1 MPLETTTIVIMGA
14 SGDLTSRKLLPA
26 LFNLSL
32 KGRLPRELNIVGMS
46 RSPYSDEEFRERM
59 WRGVLGSG
67 DMETYQDDWGRFAER
82 VRYCSGDLAAPD
94 DMARLKVMLEELES
108 GAESVN
114 RLFFLSIAPT
124 LYEKAIAG
132 LGASG
137 LAKEDSGWRRVV
149 IEKPFGWDLASAQAL
164 NRAVH
169 DVFDETQVYRI
180 DHYLGKETVQNL
192 LVFRFANAIFE
203 PIWNRNYVDNVQIT
217 VAEDIRLGDRAG
229 YYDESGVVRD
239 MVQNHLL
246 QILTIVAMEPPIA
259 VDADSLRNKKV
270 EVLQAIRKWTGEDV
284 LRNAVAGQYRGY
296 LDEAEVPA
304 GSTTATY
311 AALRLYVDSWR
322 WQGVPFY
329 LRSGKAM
336 AEKVSEVVIQ
346 FQRPPHQLF
355 TGNLGR
361 GLNPNTL
368 SLFLEPDEGMH
379 LGFDVK
385 VPDQGMEMRPMS
397 MQFHY
402 ESAFAGQ
409 RIPEAYQRLLQDAI
423 EGDAS
428 LFIRSDQIE
437 EAWRIVDP
445 LVAAWEDPA
454 ASSPVHVYDPGSQ
467 GPPAADELLAQDG
480 RSWLTG
486 RTAPGEMT

>member
-1 MPLETTTIVIMGA
+1 MPRETTTIVIMGA

-32 KGRLPRELNIVGMS
+32 KGRLPPELNIVGMS
-46 RSPYSDEEFRERM
+46 RSPYNDDQFRQRM
-59 WRGVLGSG
+59 WRGVAESG
-67 DMETYQDDWGRFAER
+67 DMEEHKEAWTRFAR
-82 VRYCSGDLAAPD
+82 RIRYCSGDLGLLD
-94 DMARLKVMLEELES
+94 DMARLRRMLEDLETGS
-108 GAESVN
+108 ESVN

-124 LYEKAIAG
+124 LYEKAVVK

-137 LAKEDSGWRRVV
+137 LAREELGWRRVV
-149 IEKPFGWDLASAQAL
+149 IEKPFGSDLASAQAL
-164 NRAVH
+164 NRTVH
-169 DVFDETQVYRI
+169 RVFDESQVYRI

-203 PIWNRNYVDNVQIT
+203 PVWNRNYVDNVQIT
-217 VAEDIRLGDRAG
+217 VAEKVRLGGRAG
-229 YYDESGVVRD
+229 YYDGSGVIRD

-270 EVLQAIRKWTGEDV
+270 EVLQAIRKWDGGEAS
-284 LRNAVAGQYRGY
+284 RNVVRGRYRGY
-296 LDEAEVPA
+296 LDEEGVP
-304 GSTTATY
+304 GDSTTATY
-311 AALRLYVDSWR
+311 AALRLYVDNWR

-336 AEKVSEVVIQ
+336 ADKVSEVVIQ
-346 FQRPPHQLF
+346 FRRPPHHLF
-355 TGNLGR
+355 SGEVSR
-361 GLNPNTL
+361 ELNPNTL
-368 SLFLEPDEGMH
+368 VLFLEPDEGVH
-379 LGFDVK
+379 LSFEVK
-385 VPDQGMEMRPMS
+385 VPDQGMGMRPMD

-402 ESAFAGQ
+402 DSAFAGQ

-423 EGDAS
+423 DGDAS

-445 LVAAWEDPA
+445 LVQAWEDPA
-454 ASSPVHVYDPGSQ
+454 ASATLHTYEPGSL
-467 GPPAADELLAQDG
+467 GPDAADELLARDG
-480 RSWLTG
+480 RSWLAG
-486 RTAPGEMT
+486 PTAAPERG

>member
-1 MPLETTTIVIMGA
+1 MPFETTTIVIMGA

-26 LFNLSL
+26 LFNLSQ
-32 KGRLPRELNIVGMS
+32 KARLPREINIVGMS

-59 WRGVLGSG
+59 WRGVLASG
-67 DMETYQDDWGRFAER
+67 DMEQHRDDWGRFAGK
-82 VRYCSGDLAAPD
+82 VRYCSGDLAAPA
-94 DMARLKVMLEELES
+94 DMARLKTMLEEIES

-114 RLFFLSIAPT
+114 RLFFLSIAPN

-137 LAKEDSGWRRVV
+137 LAEEDSGWRRVV

-164 NRAVH
+164 NRDVH
-169 DVFDETQVYRI
+169 DVFDESQVYRI

-203 PIWNRNYVDNVQIT
+203 PVWNRNFVDSVQIT
-217 VAEDIRLGDRAG
+217 VAEEILLGDRAG
-229 YYDESGVVRD
+229 YYDQSGVVRD

-270 EVLQAIRKWTGEDV
+270 EVLQAIRKWTGEDA
-284 LRNAVAGQYRGY
+284 LRNAVRGQYRGY
-296 LDEAEVPA
+296 LDEAGVPA

-311 AALRLYVDSWR
+311 AALRLFVDNWR

-336 AEKVSEVVIQ
+336 TEKVSEIVIR

-355 TGNLGR
+355 SGDLGR
-361 GLNPNTL
+361 RLNPNTL
-368 SLFLEPDEGMH
+368 SLLLEPDEGMH
-379 LGFDVK
+379 LGFEVK
-385 VPDQGMEMRPMS
+385 VPDQGMEMTPMS

-402 ESAFAGQ
+402 DSAFAGQ
-409 RIPEAYQRLLQDAI
+409 TIPEAYQRLLQDAI

-445 LVAAWEDPA
+445 LVRAWEDPA
-454 ASSPVHVYDPGSQ
+454 TGSPAHIYEPGSQ
-467 GPPAADELLAQDG
+467 GPAAADDLLAQDG
-480 RSWLTG
+480 RTWLT
-486 RTAPGEMT
+486 RRDT